1 MNERGELLAAVRARL
16 QRVAA
21 GPDLSPVLEPE
32 AITEARQLAGVLV
45 GDEGDLEVRHL
56 LGWLSWYRF
65 QASTDDENRPALPVV
80 TGLFLPCFL
89 TGAGELPAPLLPVLA
104 DQATAAAEVW
114 LGPLLGS
121 ADPALLGVAVD
132 ACQRILNVTPAD
144 HPDRATRL
152 NNRGRALLAR
162 FGRTTGSLADLDAA
176 LEVLRAALDA
186 TPADHPD
193 RRRYLPNLGIGW
205 RTRFERTGAQAELD
219 AAIDVSRAAVDAT
232 PADHPSR
239 AAHLN
244 NLGIALLARFGRAGR
259 GRQPTSTRGS
269 RSSGRRWTPLRPA
282 TPTWPAGSRTWGLR
296 CGAGSSGP
304 GRWPTWTRRSRPA
317 GPHWTARPPL
327 PPSGPATAAIWG
339 PRC

>member
-65 QASTDDENRPALPVV
+65 QASTDDENRPDLQAA

-89 TGAGELPAPLLPVLA
+89 AGAGELPAPLLPVLA

-162 FGRTTGSLADLDAA
+162 FGRTGALADLDAA
-176 LEVLRAALDA
+176 IEVLRAAVDA
-186 TPADHPD
+186 TPDDPPARPRD
-193 RRRYLPNLGIGW
+193 LSTLGIVW
-205 RTRFERTGAQAELD
+205 RPRFERTGAQAELD
-219 AAIDVSRAAVDAT
+219 
-232 PADHPSR
+232 
-239 AAHLN
+239 
-244 NLGIALLARFGRAGR
+244 
-259 GRQPTSTRGS
+259 
-269 RSSGRRWTPLRPA
+269 
-282 TPTWPAGSRTWGLR
+282 
-296 CGAGSSGP
+296 
-304 GRWPTWTRRSRPA
+304 
-317 GPHWTARPPL
+317 
-327 PPSGPATAAIWG
+327 
-339 PRC
+339 